1 MPQNHS
7 SSVHGNHFLPRCQF
21 GQLLLLIFVVVGP
34 FTCSSSHN
42 RRKLIQ
48 LVLIMTSGELIQN
61 GTTKVTEK
69 TGIEISS

>member
-48 LVLIMTSGELIQN
+48 LVLIMTLEAGELIQN
-61 GTTKVTEK
+61 GTTKVPEK
-69 TGIEISS
+69 NWY